1 MELPIGTRKSSKIGL
16 FFIAATGTVVR

>member
-1 MELPIGTRKSSKIGL
+1 MELPIETRKSSKIGL